1 MPLKPGSS
9 KETISENISEFH
21 GGNTYAKTKAKFGA
35 EKANKQAVA
44 AAFSKARESKGK
56 GSSKGSKGKSSRKG
70 RFAPVGR
77 F

>member
-9 KETISENISEFH
+9 KETISENIGEFH
-21 GGNTYAKTKAKFGA
+21 QGNTYAKTKSKFGT

-44 AAFSKARESKGK
+44 VAFSKARESKGQ
-56 GSSKGSKGKSSRKG
+56 GSSKKSKGESRKG
-70 RFAPVGR
+70 RFSAIGR